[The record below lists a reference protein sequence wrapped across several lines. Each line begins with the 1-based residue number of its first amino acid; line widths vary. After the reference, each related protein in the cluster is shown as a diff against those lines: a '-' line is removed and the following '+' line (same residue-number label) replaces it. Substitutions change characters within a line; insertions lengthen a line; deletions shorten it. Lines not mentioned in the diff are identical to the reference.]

1 MRRRE
6 FIGLLGSAAAAW
18 PLSGHAQQLETPIIG
33 FMSGRSPE
41 DSVHLVAAFR
51 QGLGE
56 AGFVE
61 GQNVVIEYR
70 WALGH
75 YDRLPALAADLV
87 SRRVAVL
94 AALGG
99 DVSALAG
106 KQATSTIP
114 IVAGM
119 GGDPIRS
126 GLVESMSRPGGNV
139 TGYTVLTS
147 EMEPKRLGM
156 LRDLVPGAAVIG
168 VLLNP
173 NFPPSAGQLQALEA
187 AAQKTGQNIFI
198 SKASNDTELSAG
210 LASFLQQK
218 VGALLVCADPYF
230 DTQRDKLIAFA
241 AQNRLPTMYHFR
253 EFAVAGGLIS
263 YGPSITDAYRQ
274 AGIYAGRILK
284 GAKPADLPFV
294 QPTKFEFVINLKTAK
309 ALGLTIPAGLI
320 SFADEVIE

>member
-1 MRRRE
+1 
-6 FIGLLGSAAAAW
+6 
-18 PLSGHAQQLETPIIG
+18 
-33 FMSGRSPE
+33 
-41 DSVHLVAAFR
+41 
-51 QGLGE
+51 
-56 AGFVE
+56 
-61 GQNVVIEYR
+61 
-70 WALGH
+70 
-75 YDRLPALAADLV
+75 
-87 SRRVAVL
+87 VAVL

-99 DVSALAG
+99 DASALAG

-119 GGDPIRS
+119 GGDPIKG
-126 GLVESMSRPGGNV
+126 GLVESISRPGGNV
-139 TGYTVLTS
+139 TGFTLLTS

-156 LRDLVPGAAVIG
+156 LRDLVPGAAIG

-173 NFPPSAGQLQALEA
+173 NFPPSAGQHQALEA

>member
-6 FIGLLGSAAAAW
+6 FITLLGGAAAW
-18 PLSGHAQQLETPIIG
+18 PRAARAQQPAVPVIG
-33 FMSGRSPE
+33 FMSGPSPD
-41 DSVHLVAAFR
+41 DSVHLVGAFR
-51 QGLGE
+51 EGLE
-56 AGFVE
+56 ETGFVE
-61 GQNVVIEYR
+61 GQNVAIEFR

-75 YDRLPALAADLV
+75 YERLPALAADLV
-87 SRRVAVL
+87 GRHVAVL

-99 DVSALAG
+99 ELSALAG

-119 GGDPIRS
+119 GGDPVRI
-126 GLVESMSRPGGNV
+126 GLAESISRPGGNV
-139 TGYTVLTS
+139 TGYSVMTS
-147 EMEPKRLGM
+147 SMEPKRLGM
-156 LRDLVPGAAVIG
+156 LRDLVPAVAVIG

-173 NFPPSAGQLQALEA
+173 NFPPSAGQLQELEA
-187 AAQKTGQNIFI
+187 AARQTGQQLFI
-198 SKASNDTELSAG
+198 SKASDDAELSAG
-210 LASFLQQK
+210 LGSLLQQR

-230 DTQRDKLIAFA
+230 DTQRDRIIAFA

-274 AGIYAGRILK
+274 AGIYVGRILK
-284 GAKPADLPFV
+284 GAKPADLPFL

-309 ALGLTIPAGLI
+309 ALGLTIPSGLI

>member
-1 MRRRE
+1 MQRRE
-6 FIGLLGSAAAAW
+6 FITLIGGAAVAW
-18 PLSGHAQQLETPIIG
+18 PLAARAQQPAMPVIG

-61 GQNVVIEYR
+61 GQNVAVEYR
-70 WALGH
+70 WALGN

-87 SRRVAVL
+87 GRRVAVL

-99 DVSALAG
+99 DASALAG

-126 GLVESMSRPGGNV
+126 GLVQSISRPDSNV

-147 EMEPKRLGM
+147 EMEPKQLGM
-156 LRDLVPGAAVIG
+156 LRDLVPGAAAIG

-187 AAQKTGQNIFI
+187 AAQKTGQQLFI
-198 SKASNDTELSAG
+198 SKASND
-210 LASFLQQK
+210 
-218 VGALLVCADPYF
+218 
-230 DTQRDKLIAFA
+230 
-241 AQNRLPTMYHFR
+241 
-253 EFAVAGGLIS
+253 
-263 YGPSITDAYRQ
+263 
-274 AGIYAGRILK
+274 
-284 GAKPADLPFV
+284 
-294 QPTKFEFVINLKTAK
+294 
-309 ALGLTIPAGLI
+309 
-320 SFADEVIE
+320 